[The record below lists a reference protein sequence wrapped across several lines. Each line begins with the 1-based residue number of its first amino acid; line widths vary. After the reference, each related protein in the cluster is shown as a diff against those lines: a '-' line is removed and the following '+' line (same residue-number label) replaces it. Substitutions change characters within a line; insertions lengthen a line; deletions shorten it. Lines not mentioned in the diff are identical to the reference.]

1 MYQANNNKKLSNTIL
16 STYNLSRAF
25 MNTPNFDLHIIG
37 GGIIGLAAAV
47 TLQARGIK
55 VALLDANQIGQ
66 GASLGNAGHLATEQV
81 FPIADASILRHIPAM
96 LFNPAGPLR
105 LDWRYLPRLMPWAL
119 QLLMNMRPEPFSRIH
134 QAILSL
140 NQNSIKAWQDFA
152 NKWQLNDWVHVEG
165 SLLTVEKPAS
175 LDNLITHG
183 TRLNAI
189 GVANE
194 LLTKEALLERE
205 PALQNNQLGALF
217 FPDTGHITN
226 LKAVI
231 DQLSATF
238 RQLGGHIIE
247 NCRVLD
253 ATTSVDSI
261 QLMTSQGEISA
272 SKIMLAAGAHSKAL
286 AKQLTGVSV
295 PLDTERGYHLM
306 LPNESKRL
314 QIPVS
319 SMDRRFI
326 MTPMQDG
333 LRLAGTVEYAGLEAP
348 ANMQRAQMLL
358 QQAQSMLKTTLD
370 ATDSAPWM
378 GFRPST
384 ADSLPVI
391 DKIDNVFLNFG
402 HQHLGLT
409 QAVVSAQMIAE
420 YYFDEPH
427 AIDPTPYRLDRFK
440 RASY

>member
-1 MYQANNNKKLSNTIL
+1 
-16 STYNLSRAF
+16 
-25 MNTPNFDLHIIG
+25 MNTSNVDLHIIG

-47 TLQARGIK
+47 TLQAQG
-55 VALLDANQIGQ
+55 VNVVLLEAEKIDQ

-81 FPIADASILRHIPAM
+81 FPIADASMLRHIPAM

-119 QLLMNMRPEPFSRIH
+119 QLLMNMRPEPFERIH

-140 NQNSIKAWQDFA
+140 NQGSIQAWQKFS
-152 NKWQLNDWVHVEG
+152 NQWQLNEWVHVEG
-165 SLLTVEKPAS
+165 SLLAVEKPAS
-175 LDNLITHG
+175 LNNLKTHG
-183 TRLNAI
+183 ARLNNM
-189 GVANE
+189 GVTNK

-205 PALQNNQLGALF
+205 PALQDNQLGALF

-231 DQLSATF
+231 NQLSATF
-238 RQLGGHIIE
+238 IQLGGHIIE
-247 NCRVLD
+247 HCRVL
-253 ATTSVDSI
+253 AVTPSADSI
-261 QLMTSQGEISA
+261 HLTTSQGDISA
-272 SKIMLAAGAHSKAL
+272 SKVMLAAGAHSKVL

-306 LPNESKRL
+306 LPNESARL

-326 MTPMQDG
+326 MTPMQGG

-348 ANMQRAQMLL
+348 ANMKRAQMLL
-358 QQAQSMLKTTLD
+358 QQAQPMLKAPLD
-370 ATDSAPWM
+370 TKDSVPWM

-391 DKIDNVFLNFG
+391 DKIDRVFLNFG

-427 AIDPTPYRLDRFK
+427 AIDPTPYRLNRFK
-440 RASY
+440 RASS

>member
-1 MYQANNNKKLSNTIL
+1 
-16 STYNLSRAF
+16 
-25 MNTPNFDLHIIG
+25 MNTSNFDLHIIG

-47 TLQARGIK
+47 TLQARGVK
-55 VALLDANQIGQ
+55 VALLEAEKIGQ
-66 GASLGNAGHLATEQV
+66 GASFGNAGHLATEQV
-81 FPIADASILRHIPAM
+81 FPIADASMLRHLPAM
-96 LFNPAGPLR
+96 LFNPAGPLQ

-119 QLLMNMRPEPFSRIH
+119 QLLMNMRPEPFERIH

-140 NQNSIKAWQDFA
+140 NQGSIQAWQDFS
-152 NKWQLNDWVHVEG
+152 NQWQLNDWVHVEG

-175 LDNLITHG
+175 LNNLMTHG
-183 TRLNAI
+183 ARLNDM
-189 GVANE
+189 GVTNE
-194 LLTKEALLERE
+194 ILTKEDLLERE
-205 PALQNNQLGALF
+205 PALQDNQLGALF

-231 DQLSATF
+231 NQLSSTF
-238 RQLGGHIIE
+238 RQLGGQIVEH
-247 NCRVLD
+247 CRVLA
-253 ATTSVDSI
+253 ATPTPSADGI
-261 QLMTSQGEISA
+261 HLTTNQGDIFA
-272 SKIMLAAGAHSKAL
+272 SKVMLAAGAHSKEL

-306 LPNESKRL
+306 LPNESARL
-314 QIPVS
+314 QIPIS

-358 QQAQSMLKTTLD
+358 QQAQPMLKAPLNTEN
-370 ATDSAPWM
+370 SVPWM

-391 DKIDNVFLNFG
+391 DKIERVFLNFG

-420 YYFDEPH
+420 LYFNEAH
-427 AIDPTPYRLDRFK
+427 VIDPKPYRLARFK
-440 RASY
+440 KGFH